1 MCTISVAMTTY
12 NGEKYILDQL
22 ISLRDQTQKADEVVI
37 VDDASLDKTAALIAD
52 FIKKNELSNWK
63 LVINK
68 TNKGWVQNFYYAIS
82 LTIGVSFLLEDKNDS
97 IVKFVICILLA
108 ATFHYISLLYLSLL
122 LVRGEKTTKFRR
134 QIITGMFIIS
144 LLASFIIRLNVNWVV
159 GIGMFLFSARSTKSL
174 YYVQGNVRFGFLI
187 YLFNQVL
194 YLFAIYYSEKDLLY
208 SSYFNEPKKI
218 EAALGRNLFWIN
230 LIVTI
235 FFPLCMINVEFSRIF
250 RNITQLNYC
259 GLALTLNRN
268 GKQTSYRF
276 ISILLFLFAMFMNFY
291 LNMANT
297 SDTPARVFFSLFGSR
312 WK

>member
-144 LLASFIIRLNVNWVV
+144 LLASFII
-159 GIGMFLFSARSTKSL
+159 
-174 YYVQGNVRFGFLI
+174 
-187 YLFNQVL
+187 
-194 YLFAIYYSEKDLLY
+194 
-208 SSYFNEPKKI
+208 
-218 EAALGRNLFWIN
+218 
-230 LIVTI
+230 
-235 FFPLCMINVEFSRIF
+235 
-250 RNITQLNYC
+250 
-259 GLALTLNRN
+259 
-268 GKQTSYRF
+268 
-276 ISILLFLFAMFMNFY
+276 
-291 LNMANT
+291 
-297 SDTPARVFFSLFGSR
+297 
-312 WK
+312 